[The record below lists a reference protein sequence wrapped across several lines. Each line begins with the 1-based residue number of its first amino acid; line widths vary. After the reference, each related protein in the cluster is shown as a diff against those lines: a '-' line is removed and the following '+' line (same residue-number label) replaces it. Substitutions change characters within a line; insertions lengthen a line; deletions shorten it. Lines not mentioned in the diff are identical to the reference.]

1 MEISSEMHRVETD
14 RGHSRIFLPSRSLH
28 QPRTA
33 TPRPRSAA
41 ESAARQKGSEAPM
54 AGKYIVAGL
63 VGSCVISYACDYIV
77 SQKKIFGGTIPG
89 TVSDKEWLKATEQR
103 FQAWPR
109 VAGPPVIMNPISR
122 QNFIV
127 KDLNP

>member
-1 MEISSEMHRVETD
+1 
-14 RGHSRIFLPSRSLH
+14 SRIFLPSRSLH

-33 TPRPRSAA
+33 RPRPRSTK
-41 ESAARQKGSEAPM
+41 ESAAARQGNPPAPM

>member
-1 MEISSEMHRVETD
+1 MNLYAAKSMGNAHDYDVPSISTDNSFASLVECCYY
-14 RGHSRIFLPSRSLH
+14 
-28 QPRTA
+28 
-33 TPRPRSAA
+33 
-41 ESAARQKGSEAPM
+41 APM
-54 AGKYIVAGL
+54 AAKYIVGGL

-89 TVSDKEWLKATEQR
+89 TVSDKEWWKATEQR